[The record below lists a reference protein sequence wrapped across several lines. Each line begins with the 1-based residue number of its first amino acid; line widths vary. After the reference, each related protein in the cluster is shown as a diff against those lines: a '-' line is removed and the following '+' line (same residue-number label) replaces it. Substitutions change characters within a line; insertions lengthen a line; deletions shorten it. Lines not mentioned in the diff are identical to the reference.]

1 MLTSIKTNSSTHNER
16 VRSSTAKEMTL
27 GVWMAE
33 VVIVVATAVVTI
45 PLAVTLHLQNHWN
58 TIFTLLEDPS
68 VADILKKD
76 DHELSMEELPA
87 VVDAQDPAEDP
98 PAEDISDAEDLPATP
113 IENLL
118 CGFALLW
125 IFTIIVIMPR
135 YFEHYAGFVAEFV
148 AITVVMVV
156 LIVPLFVMLQ
166 QQFYKRTSCR
176 SIMFKRLVG
185 FVGIVLVTGVVAIP
199 LAATFHQQIYWN
211 IFFPAS
217 VLTQDKKQAL
227 LVVLMILTITLLLP
241 LSVATAILHVGKRVA
256 NYVAT
261 VAPGEDS
268 TKYGRRILQRIKSHV
283 ALLHEHVFL
292 CLACTLVVVAS
303 GSGWTLLVHI
313 KEEPTWLVRL
323 EEVQGGPVPFDA
335 VTLHSFASGCLV
347 AACFGYFQKVF
358 GEDPPSTRT

>member
-1 MLTSIKTNSSTHNER
+1 MLTSSIKTNSSTHNER

-33 VVIVVATAVVTI
+33 VVIVVVKAVVTI
-45 PLAVTLHLQNHWN
+45 PLAVALHLQNHWN

-68 VADILKKD
+68 AGDNLKKD

-135 YFEHYAGFVAEFV
+135 YFEHYAGFVA
-148 AITVVMVV
+148 ITVVMVV

-211 IFFPAS
+211 I
-217 VLTQDKKQAL
+217 
-227 LVVLMILTITLLLP
+227 
-241 LSVATAILHVGKRVA
+241 
-256 NYVAT
+256 
-261 VAPGEDS
+261 
-268 TKYGRRILQRIKSHV
+268 
-283 ALLHEHVFL
+283 
-292 CLACTLVVVAS
+292 
-303 GSGWTLLVHI
+303 
-313 KEEPTWLVRL
+313 
-323 EEVQGGPVPFDA
+323 
-335 VTLHSFASGCLV
+335 
-347 AACFGYFQKVF
+347 
-358 GEDPPSTRT
+358 PSNSYD